1 LNSLQFYIVD
11 VFAEQPLAGNQL
23 AVFISA
29 GAIDTDEMQRLAR
42 EMNYSET
49 TFIES
54 VEQREGGFD
63 VRIFTPQ
70 KEVPFAGHPTLGT
83 AYLIQ
88 QEIIRQPVESL
99 KLNLKIGQIPV
110 EFTYR
115 GTDPDVLWMVQ
126 PKPTFGRTLEPAS
139 LHEVLGVDLSDIDD
153 RFPIQ
158 ESSTGFPFII
168 IPLKTLD
175 AVNRISVRRDRC
187 FELIEQTEAKALL
200 AFAPETYSPENDLH
214 VRVFA
219 DYYGTPEDPATGSAN
234 GSLAA
239 YLVEK
244 RYFGGDSI
252 DIRVEQGYKL
262 ARPSLL
268 FLRAAKEDGG
278 ITVRV
283 GGRVQPF
290 ASAIYKQPEGVPDDE
305 NGEDHPEVKEVSDGG
320 KQVESKPVGFVAL
333 KPFGPTIFS
342 EMTTLAIRLGAI
354 NLGQGFPD
362 FSAPSE
368 IVEAAMAA
376 LKANENQYSRSMGHP
391 VLVNA
396 VAEHQRHFYNLEYD
410 PMSEVTVFCG
420 ATEGIA
426 SSLMGLLNAGDEVI
440 LFEPFYDSYTACV
453 AMAHAVPRFVSLR
466 PPDFS
471 FDLDELAAAFT
482 DKTRVLLLNSPHN
495 PTGKVFSRS
504 ELETIAQLCQKHNV
518 VVLTDEVYE
527 HLTYDDAQ
535 HIPIATLP
543 GMRERTLTLSS
554 SGKTFSLT
562 GWKIGWAT
570 GPAELIRVPQAAHQ
584 YITFCAATPLQV
596 AIGHALSTHTED
608 YIATLKTEYTERRNF
623 LMQVLS
629 DCGFKVTKPQ
639 GAYFIVAD
647 FSALHDIDDRT
658 FVREMTE
665 RCKVAAVPLS
675 GLCHAGSPIKSRL
688 LRFAFCKQME
698 TLRAAASR
706 LTDRP
711 LSDLASK
718 SAQK

>member
-1 LNSLQFYIVD
+1 MNSLQFHIVD
-11 VFAEQPLAGNQL
+11 VFAEKPLAGNQL
-23 AVFISA
+23 AVFISR
-29 GAIDTDEMQRLAR
+29 GAIGADEMQRLAR

-54 VEQREGGFD
+54 VEPREGGFD

-110 EFTYR
+110 EFSYR
-115 GTDPDVLWMVQ
+115 GTNPDVIWMVQ

-139 LHEVLGVDLSDIDD
+139 LHKVLGVELSDIDD

-175 AVNRISVRRDRC
+175 AVKRISIQRDRC

-200 AFAPETYSPENDLH
+200 AFAPETYSPENDLN

-219 DYYGTPEDPATGSAN
+219 DYYGTPEDAATGSAN

-239 YLVEK
+239 YLVEN

-252 DIRVEQGYKL
+252 DIRVEQGYEIG
-262 ARPSLL
+262 RPSLL
-268 FLRAAKEDGG
+268 FLRSAKEDGS

-290 ASAIYKQPEGVPDDE
+290 ASATYKRPNGIPD
-305 NGEDHPEVKEVSDGG
+305 N
-320 KQVESKPVGFVAL
+320 ESKPVGSVAL
-333 KPFGPTIFS
+333 KPFGTSIFS
-342 EMTTLAIRLGAI
+342 EITALANRLEAV

-362 FSAPSE
+362 FPAPSE

-376 LKANENQYSRSMGHP
+376 LKANQNQYARSMGHP

-396 VAEHQRHFYNLEYD
+396 IAEHQRYFYNLEYD

-420 ATEGIA
+420 AAEGIA
-426 SSLMGLLNAGDEVI
+426 SSLLGLLNPGDEVI
-440 LFEPFYDSYTACV
+440 LFEPFYDSYPACV
-453 AMAHAVPRFVSLR
+453 AMARSVPRFVSLR

-471 FDLDELAAAFT
+471 FDPEELAAAFT
-482 DKTRVLLLNSPHN
+482 SKTRVLIINNPHN

-518 VVLTDEVYE
+518 IVLADEVYE
-527 HLTYDDAQ
+527 HFTYDDAQ
-535 HIPIATLP
+535 HIPMATLP

-554 SGKTFSLT
+554 SGKVFSLT
-562 GWKIGWAT
+562 GWRIGWVT
-570 GPAELIRVPQAAHQ
+570 GPAELAWAAQAAHQ
-584 YITFCAATPLQV
+584 YITFAVPTPLQV

-608 YIATLKTEYTERRNF
+608 YLAMLKKEYTERRNF

-629 DCGFKVTKPQ
+629 DCGFKVTKPL
-639 GAYFIVAD
+639 GAYYIVAD
-647 FSALHDIDDRT
+647 FSALHDTDDRT
-658 FVREMTE
+658 FVRDMME

-675 GLCHAGSPIKSRL
+675 GFCNTDSPIKSRH

-706 LTDRP
+706 LTEAR
-711 LSDLASK
+711 LLGVMAS
-718 SAQK
+718 SAV

>member
-1 LNSLQFYIVD
+1 MNSLQFYIVD
-11 VFAEQPLAGNQL
+11 VFAEKPLAGNQL
-23 AVFISA
+23 AVFISL
-29 GAIDTDEMQRLAR
+29 GAIGTKEMQRLAR

-70 KEVPFAGHPTLGT
+70 KEVPFAGHPTLGS

-110 EFTYR
+110 EFSYR
-115 GTDPDVLWMVQ
+115 DTIPDALWMVQ
-126 PKPTFGRTLEPAS
+126 PKATFGCTLDPAS
-139 LHEVLGVDLSDIDD
+139 LHEVLGVELSDIDD

-175 AVNRISVRRDRC
+175 SVNRINIQRDRY
-187 FELIEQTEAKALL
+187 FELIEHTEAKALL
-200 AFAPETYSPENDLH
+200 AFAPETYSPENDLN

-219 DYYGTPEDPATGSAN
+219 EYYGTPEDPATGSAN

-239 YLVEK
+239 YLAQN
-244 RYFGGDSI
+244 RYFGGDNI
-252 DIRVEQGYKL
+252 DIRVEQGYKI

-268 FLRAAKEDGG
+268 FLRATKGVDG

-283 GGRVQPF
+283 GGRVRPF
-290 ASAIYKQPEGVPDDE
+290 ASAIYKRPNGVADDE
-305 NGEDHPEVKEVSDGG
+305 NGEHLPEVDEGLERG
-320 KQVESKPVGFVAL
+320 KQLESRPVGSVAL
-333 KPFGPTIFS
+333 KPFGTTIFS
-342 EMTTLAIRLGAI
+342 EMTALANRLGAI

-376 LKANENQYSRSMGHP
+376 LRAGENQYSRSMGHP

-396 VAEHQRHFYNLEYD
+396 VAEHQRHYYNLEYD

-426 SSLMGLLNAGDEVI
+426 SSLLGLLNPGDEVI
-440 LFEPFYDSYTACV
+440 LFEPFYDSYPACV
-453 AMAHAVPRFVSLR
+453 TMARAVPRFVSLR

-471 FDLDELAAAFT
+471 FDPDELAAAFT
-482 DKTRVLLLNSPHN
+482 DKTRVLMLNTPHN

-518 VVLTDEVYE
+518 VILADEVYE

-535 HIPIATLP
+535 HTPIATLP

-554 SGKTFSLT
+554 SAKTFSLT

-570 GPAELIRVPQAAHQ
+570 GPAELVSTVQAAHQ
-584 YITFCAATPLQV
+584 YITFCASTPLQV
-596 AIGHALSTHTED
+596 AIGHALSKHTD
-608 YIATLKTEYTERRNF
+608 YLAMLKKDYTERRNF

-647 FSALHDIDDRT
+647 FSGLHDTDDRT
-658 FVREMTE
+658 FVRDMVE

-675 GLCHAGSPIKSRL
+675 AFCHTGSPIKSRQ
-688 LRFAFCKQME
+688 LRFAYCKRME

-706 LTDRP
+706 LKAARVRGV
-711 LSDLASK
+711 SAGSASHT
-718 SAQK
+718 

>member
-1 LNSLQFYIVD
+1 MNSLQFYIVD
-11 VFAEQPLAGNQL
+11 VFAEKPLAGNQL
-23 AVFISA
+23 AVFISL
-29 GAIDTDEMQRLAR
+29 GAIGTDEMQRLAQ
-42 EMNYSET
+42 ETNYSET

-54 VEQREGGFD
+54 VGQSESGFD

-70 KEVPFAGHPTLGT
+70 REVQFAGHPALGT

-88 QEIIRQPVESL
+88 QEIIRQPVESI
-99 KLNLKIGQIPV
+99 KLNLKVGQIPV
-110 EFTYR
+110 EFSYR
-115 GTDPDVLWMVQ
+115 GTNPDVLWMPQ
-126 PKPTFGRTLEPAS
+126 PKPILGRTLEPAS
-139 LHEVLGVDLSDIDD
+139 LHEVLGVELSDIDD

-158 ESSTGFPFII
+158 EATTGFPFII

-175 AVNRISVRRDRC
+175 SIKRITIGHERY
-187 FELIEQTEAKALL
+187 FELIKQTEAKALL
-200 AFAPETYSPENDLH
+200 AFAPETYSRENNLN

-219 DYYGTPEDPATGSAN
+219 DYYGTPEDPATGSGN
-234 GSLAA
+234 GALAA
-239 YLVEK
+239 YLVEY

-252 DIRVEQGYKL
+252 DIRVEQGYEI

-268 FLRAAKEDGG
+268 FLRATKKVGG

-290 ASAIYKQPEGVPDDE
+290 ASATYKRPKGVPDND
-305 NGEDHPEVKEVSDGG
+305 NGEDRREVKEVSGGG
-320 KQVESKPVGFVAL
+320 KQLESKPVGSVAL
-333 KPFGPTIFS
+333 KPFGTSVFS
-342 EMTTLAIRLGAI
+342 EMTALAIRLGAI

-376 LKANENQYSRSMGHP
+376 LKADENQYSRSMGHP

-426 SSLMGLLNAGDEVI
+426 SSLLGLLNAGDEVI
-440 LFEPFYDSYTACV
+440 LFEPFYDSYPACV
-453 AMAHAVPRFVSLR
+453 AMARAVPRLVSLR
-466 PPDFS
+466 PHNFS
-471 FDLDELAAAFT
+471 FDSDELAAAFT
-482 DKTRVLLLNSPHN
+482 DKTRVLLLNNPHN
-495 PTGKVFSRS
+495 PTGKVFSRT

-518 VVLTDEVYE
+518 VVVTDEVYE

-554 SGKTFSLT
+554 SAKTFSLT

-570 GPAELIRVPQAAHQ
+570 GPAELVRTVQAAHQ
-584 YITFCAATPLQV
+584 YITFCASTPLQV
-596 AIGHALSTHTED
+596 AIGYALSTHTED
-608 YIATLKTEYTERRNF
+608 YLATLKEEYTERRNF

-639 GAYFIVAD
+639 GAYFMVAD
-647 FSALHDIDDRT
+647 FSALHDTDDRT
-658 FVREMTE
+658 FVRNMVE

-675 GLCHAGSPIKSRL
+675 IFCHTGSAVKSRQ
-688 LRFAFCKQME
+688 LRFAFCKRME

-706 LTDRP
+706 LTEAR
-711 LSDLASK
+711 LLGVLAA
-718 SAQK
+718 SAV

>member
-1 LNSLQFYIVD
+1 MDSLQFYIVD
-11 VFAEQPLAGNQL
+11 VFAEKPLAGNQL
-23 AVFISA
+23 AVFISR
-29 GAIDTDEMQRLAR
+29 GAIGADEMQRLAR

-110 EFTYR
+110 EFSYR
-115 GTDPDVLWMVQ
+115 GTNPDVLWMVQ

-139 LHEVLGVDLSDIDD
+139 LHEVLGVELSDIDD

-168 IPLKTLD
+168 IPLRTLD
-175 AVNRISVRRDRC
+175 AVNRINIQRDRY

-219 DYYGTPEDPATGSAN
+219 EYYGTPEDAATGSAN

-239 YLVEK
+239 YLVEN
-244 RYFGGDSI
+244 RYFGGDNI

-268 FLRAAKEDGG
+268 FLRATKEGES

-290 ASAIYKQPEGVPDDE
+290 ASATYKLPKGVPDND
-305 NGEDHPEVKEVSDGG
+305 DGDRL
-320 KQVESKPVGFVAL
+320 ESKPVGSVAL
-333 KPFGPTIFS
+333 KPFGTSIFS
-342 EMTTLAIRLGAI
+342 EMTALAIQVGAV

-362 FSAPSE
+362 FPAPPE

-376 LKANENQYSRSMGHP
+376 LKANENQYSRSMGNP

-396 VAEHQRHFYNLEYD
+396 IAEHQRHFYNLEYD

-420 ATEGIA
+420 GAEGIA
-426 SSLMGLLNAGDEVI
+426 SSLLGLLNPGDEVI
-440 LFEPFYDSYTACV
+440 LFEPFYDSYPACV
-453 AMAHAVPRFVSLR
+453 AMARAVPRFVSLR

-471 FDLDELAAAFT
+471 FDPDELAAAFT
-482 DKTRVLLLNSPHN
+482 GKTRVLILNSPHN

-518 VVLTDEVYE
+518 VVLADEVYE
-527 HLTYDDAQ
+527 HFTYDDVQ
-535 HIPIATLP
+535 HIPMATLP

-554 SGKTFSLT
+554 SGKAFSLT
-562 GWKIGWAT
+562 GWRIGWVT
-570 GPAELIRVPQAAHQ
+570 GPAELAWAAQAAHQ
-584 YITFCAATPLQV
+584 YITFAVPTPLQV
-596 AIGHALSTHTED
+596 AIGYALSTHTED
-608 YIATLKTEYTERRNF
+608 YFAMLKKEYTERRNF

-629 DCGFKVTKPQ
+629 DCGFKVTKPR
-639 GAYFIVAD
+639 GAYYIVAD
-647 FSALHDIDDRT
+647 FSALHDTDDRT
-658 FVREMTE
+658 FVRDMVE

-675 GLCHAGSPIKSRL
+675 GFCNTGSPIKSRH

-698 TLRAAASR
+698 TLRAASSR
-706 LTDRP
+706 LTEAR
-711 LSDLASK
+711 LLGALAS
-718 SAQK
+718 SAV

>member
-1 LNSLQFYIVD
+1 MNSLQFHIVD
-11 VFAEQPLAGNQL
+11 VFAEKPLAGNQL
-23 AVFISA
+23 AVFISR
-29 GAIDTDEMQRLAR
+29 GAIGADEMQRLAR

-54 VEQREGGFD
+54 VDPREGGFD

-110 EFTYR
+110 EFSYR
-115 GTDPDVLWMVQ
+115 GTNPDVIWMVQ
-126 PKPTFGRTLEPAS
+126 PKPAFGRTLEPAS
-139 LHEVLGVDLSDIDD
+139 LHEVLGVELSDIDD

-175 AVNRISVRRDRC
+175 AVKRISIQRDRC

-200 AFAPETYSPENDLH
+200 AFAPETYSPENDLN

-239 YLVEK
+239 YLVEN

-252 DIRVEQGYKL
+252 DIRVEQGYEIG
-262 ARPSLL
+262 RPSLL
-268 FLRAAKEDGG
+268 FLRSAKEDGS

-290 ASAIYKQPEGVPDDE
+290 ASATYKRPNGVPD
-305 NGEDHPEVKEVSDGG
+305 N
-320 KQVESKPVGFVAL
+320 ESKPVGSVAL
-333 KPFGPTIFS
+333 KPFGTSIFS
-342 EMTTLAIRLGAI
+342 EITALANRLEAV

-362 FSAPSE
+362 FPAPSE

-376 LKANENQYSRSMGHP
+376 LKANQNQYARSMGHP

-396 VAEHQRHFYNLEYD
+396 IAEHQRHFYNLEYD

-420 ATEGIA
+420 AAEGIA
-426 SSLMGLLNAGDEVI
+426 SSLLGLLNPGDEVI
-440 LFEPFYDSYTACV
+440 LFEPFYDSYPACV
-453 AMAHAVPRFVSLR
+453 AMARSVPRFVSLR

-471 FDLDELAAAFT
+471 FDPEELAAAFT
-482 DKTRVLLLNSPHN
+482 SKTRVLIINNPHN

-518 VVLTDEVYE
+518 VVLADEVYE
-527 HLTYDDAQ
+527 HFTYDDAQ
-535 HIPIATLP
+535 HIPMATLP

-554 SGKTFSLT
+554 SGKVFSLT
-562 GWKIGWAT
+562 GWRIGWVT
-570 GPAELIRVPQAAHQ
+570 GPAELAWAAQAAHQ
-584 YITFCAATPLQV
+584 YITFAVPTPLQV

-608 YIATLKTEYTERRNF
+608 YLAMLKKEYTERRNF

-629 DCGFKVTKPQ
+629 DCGFKVTKPR
-639 GAYFIVAD
+639 GAYYIVAD
-647 FSALHDIDDRT
+647 FSALHDTDDRT
-658 FVREMTE
+658 FVRDMME

-675 GLCHAGSPIKSRL
+675 GFCNTDSPIKSRH

-698 TLRAAASR
+698 TLRAASSR
-706 LTDRP
+706 LTEAR
-711 LSDLASK
+711 LLGALAS
-718 SAQK
+718 SAV